1 MVTHVFEVLERD
13 KLDDVAEDGLPL
25 WRAQDPIVPVQDLH
39 VREVGV
45 SHADDDDGHGQ
56 VGGVHDGLA
65 RVCHV
70 GDDAVGQDQQD
81 EVLLRDGA
89 EMVKK
94 EKKKEKMGTRV
105 MNAMLSK
112 WLLLGTHLNKSPTC

>member
-1 MVTHVFEVLERD
+1 MFEVLERD

-25 WRAQDPIVPVQDLH
+25 RRAQDAVVPVQDLH

-45 SHADDDDGHGQ
+45 AHADDDDGHGQ

-65 RVCHV
+65 RVRHV

-81 EVLLRDGA
+81 EIFLNR
-89 EMVKK
+89 
-94 EKKKEKMGTRV
+94 KKKEDRGCA
-105 MNAMLSK
+105 MNL
-112 WLLLGTHLNKSPTC
+112 TV